1 MSIYALILLAFS
13 MSMDAFAVA
22 LAKGASRRIPPH
34 CILLSALIFGAVEA
48 ATPVIGWLLGT
59 AAKSFIDVW
68 DHWLAFILLGAL
80 GIKMIRE
87 SFSQDEND
95 QTANNNN
102 KNHWLMTV
110 ITAFATSIDSMV
122 VGVGLAFMDVNIT
135 LAALAI
141 GLATTIMTSIGLTM
155 GHRLG
160 KAVGKRA
167 ELFGGSVLI
176 LIGTLT
182 LVSHLNG

>member
-48 ATPVIGWLLGT
+48 ATPVIGWLLGN
-59 AAKSFIDVW
+59 AAKSFIADW

-87 SFSQDEND
+87 SFSQDENG
-95 QTANNNN
+95 QPAANT
-102 KNHWLMTV
+102 NHWLMTI

-141 GLATTIMTSIGLTM
+141 GLATTVMTAIGLTM

-167 ELFGGSVLI
+167 ELFGGSVLV

>member
-59 AAKSFIDVW
+59 AAKSFIYAW
-68 DHWLAFILLGAL
+68 DHWIAFILLGAL

-87 SFSQDEND
+87 SFSQDGNGH
-95 QTANNNN
+95 AAHA
-102 KNHWLMTV
+102 KNHWLMTLA
-110 ITAFATSIDSMV
+110 TAFATSIDSMV

-135 LAALAI
+135 PAALAI
-141 GLATTIMTSIGLTM
+141 GLATTIMTAIGLTM

-167 ELFGGSVLI
+167 ELFGGVVLI